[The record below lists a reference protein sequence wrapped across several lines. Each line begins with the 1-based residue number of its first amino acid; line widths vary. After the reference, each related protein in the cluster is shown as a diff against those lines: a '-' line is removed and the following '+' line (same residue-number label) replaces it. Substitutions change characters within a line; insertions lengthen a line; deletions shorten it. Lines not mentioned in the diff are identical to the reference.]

1 MSAPFRFLN
10 ALARVFS
17 ALSLYGEGHPAR
29 EQALEEVYQGLLG
42 LLDEDRHP
50 TFTFLEGDVVYGKR
64 SLREFRDWPL
74 GKRLLEIEVQRFE
87 FMPGASRQE
96 VSGFLNELAARFIA
110 GRSTSPDEPV
120 VYPHIKFGPIDE
132 EEEEPG
138 ATFNLGE
145 QTEKVDSIHD
155 EATKKGRIPIE
166 LASSVVET
174 LSMAMRAESSLLV
187 PLVPL
192 KETDEYSTVH
202 SINTSVI
209 AMALGEYLRLTGH
222 EVRLLG
228 QAGLLHDVGKVIIPK
243 DIINKPTTLDPDEWE
258 VVKLHTSEGAKIIL
272 QSGEGLDMAAMAAYE
287 HHLKWKG
294 EGGYPNL
301 NWPRRPHRISQLI
314 HLCDGY
320 DAMRTK
326 RPFQNPMPT
335 EEILLILLKGAG
347 VDFEPGLIKNF
358 IHMMHKWASRIVIAD
373 GEETV

>member
-1 MSAPFRFLN
+1 VSAPFRFLN

-29 EQALEEVYQGLLG
+29 EQALDEVYQGLLV
-42 LLDEDRHP
+42 LLDENRHP
-50 TFTFLEGDVVYGKR
+50 TFTFLEGDVVYGMR
-64 SLREFRDWPL
+64 PLREFRDWPL

-87 FMPGASRQE
+87 FMPGVSRQE
-96 VSGFLNELAARFIA
+96 VSDFLNELVARFVA
-110 GRSTSPDEPV
+110 GRSTLPDEPV
-120 VYPHIKFGPIDE
+120 VYPHIKFGPIGE
-132 EEEEPG
+132 EESEAG
-138 ATFNLGE
+138 TTFNLSE
-145 QTEKVDSIHD
+145 QAFKVDSIHD
-155 EATKKGRIPIE
+155 EAKKGRIPIE

-174 LSMAMRAESSLLV
+174 LAMAMRAESDLLV

-209 AMALGEYLRLTGH
+209 AMALGEYLRLTGQ

-228 QAGLLHDVGKVIIPK
+228 QAGLLHDVGKVVIPK

-258 VVKLHTSEGAKIIL
+258 VVKRHTTEGAKIIL

-287 HHLKWKG
+287 HHLKWIG
-294 EGGYPNL
+294 EGGYPEL

-320 DAMRTK
+320 DAMRTR
-326 RPFQNPMPT
+326 RPFQDPKPT

-347 VDFEPGLIKNF
+347 KDFEPGLIKNF
-358 IHMMHKWASRIVIAD
+358 VHMMHKWASRVVIAD